1 MTCTLFKLIF
11 IDLRREH
18 TLFTDF
24 SLIIFLTPFFSI
36 VSDLAF
42 PFPLHRRRVET
53 RKTKTSLCNSITPP
67 SSIVSDLAEPYSLFS
82 ICSRRRLSASD
93 RSSFLDLWLVFSNSV
108 PTSRSV
114 FTLIWTLLFI
124 VLGIFEC

>member
-42 PFPLHRRRVET
+42 PFPLRRRRVET
-53 RKTKTSLCNSITPP
+53 PKPKPHSAIRSRRHRP
-67 SSIVSDLAEPYSLFS
+67 SSLISQNR
-82 ICSRRRLSASD
+82 ILS
-93 RSSFLDLWLVFSNSV
+93 FQF
-108 PTSRSV
+108 
-114 FTLIWTLLFI
+114 
-124 VLGIFEC
+124 VLGVASPLLIDLHSWICG